1 MSRRSSRR
9 MWHAIAA
16 FVPLPVIGLG
26 YFVVVHGDRLAN
38 EVELSISN
46 PNLVST
52 AIRTADAASNPLYI
66 SREAEKLFT
75 VASKGPRADHYFVG
89 HDVTDAGKQL
99 ITASLVGAPGLAR
112 AVSAVDR
119 DTKGDR
125 LKATTTEVAL
135 KVPDSRGPNNSLF
148 MNVNY
153 SSPFNADFQVDAFRP
168 DESDIAYRPM
178 EEALNFRSQGETQA
192 EFEDRERRC
201 LATAIYFE
209 ARGEPERGQI
219 AVAQVILNRVRSPV
233 FPQTICGVVYQGQM
247 RKGCQFSFACDGNS
261 DNPRN
266 KDQWAL
272 AQDLSK
278 RFMSGELWL
287 PEVGYSTFYHANY
300 VSPRW
305 ARRMNKVDRIGAH
318 IFYKK
323 RNEEPYLVEA
333 SAKPVDDTDTDDDD
347 GYLLPTMSLA
357 SAVSAVSGSV
367 NAVGESVTSSVT
379 AVAGTSATAPTQA
392 MSLGYGASE

>member
-1 MSRRSSRR
+1 MRRRSSRR

-16 FVPLPVIGLG
+16 FVPLPLIGVG
-26 YFVVVHGDRLAN
+26 YFAVVHGGSLAT
-38 EVELSISN
+38 EVVLSVSN

-52 AIRTADAASNPLYI
+52 AVRTADASSNPLYI
-66 SREAEKLFT
+66 SREAGKLFT
-75 VASKGPRADHYFVG
+75 TGTKGPRADHYLAG
-89 HDVTDAGKQL
+89 SDVTAAGKQL
-99 ITASLVGAPGLAR
+99 ITASLAGGPVL
-112 AVSAVDR
+112 
-119 DTKGDR
+119 TKPVAAADKADR
-125 LKATTTEVAL
+125 LKPTSTEVAL
-135 KVPDSRGPNNSLF
+135 TAPPAGRDQNSLF
-148 MNVNY
+148 MNASY
-153 SSPFNADFQVDAFRP
+153 SSPFNADFAVDAFRP
-168 DESDIAYRPM
+168 NADDVAYSPS
-178 EEALNFRSQGETQA
+178 EEGLNFRYKGETQA

-247 RKGCQFSFACDGNS
+247 RKGCQFSFACDGHS
-261 DNPRN
+261 DTPRH
-266 KDQWAL
+266 KDQWDL

-278 RFMSGELWL
+278 RIMSGELWL

-305 ARRMNKVDRIGAH
+305 ARRMNKVDKIGAH

-333 SAKPVDDTDTDDDD
+333 SAKPESDTESDDDE
-347 GYLLPTMSLA
+347 GYLLPTLSLA
-357 SAVSAVSGSV
+357 SAVTAVTDSVSGSV
-367 NAVGESVTSSVT
+367 S
-379 AVAGTSATAPTQA
+379 AVAGTSSPAPTPA